1 MKLPRRAFLHLAAGA
16 AALPATLQIASAQ
29 SYPTRPVRIIV
40 GFPAGTTPDVIAR
53 LAAQWLS
60 ERLGQQF
67 AVENRPGASS
77 NLAAE
82 AVIRAPPD
90 GYTLLFV
97 TAANAINAT
106 LYENLNFDLGRDIVP
121 VTGIVRVPNIME
133 VSTSFP
139 ARTVPEFI
147 AYAKAN
153 PGKINMA
160 SPGNGT
166 TPRLTGELFKMMTG
180 IDMTVVTYRENP
192 MPDLLAGRTDVY
204 FGSSESVEYI
214 RTGKLRA
221 LAVTSA
227 QRSPALPDVPAV
239 SEFVPGYEGASWEA
253 LGAPSN
259 TAPEIVEK
267 LNAAMNAGLA
277 DAGLKA
283 RFADLGGT
291 PLAGSSAELGK
302 FIAEDIDK
310 WRKVIKFFGIKAE

>member
-1 MKLPRRAFLHLAAGA
+1 MRLARRKFLHLAWA
-16 AALPATLQIASAQ
+16 AALPALPRIAEAQ
-29 SYPTRPVRIIV
+29 AYPTRPVRIIV

-82 AVIRAPPD
+82 VVARAPSD

-106 LYENLNFDLGRDIVP
+106 LYENLNFDLGRDIAP

-133 VSTSFP
+133 VSPSFP
-139 ARTVPEFI
+139 AKTVPEFI

-160 SPGNGT
+160 SVGNGT

-180 IDMTVVTYRENP
+180 IDMAVVTYRENP
-192 MPDLLAGRTDVY
+192 IPDLLAGRVDVF
-204 FGSSESVEYI
+204 FGSSESIEYI
-214 RTGKLRA
+214 RAGKLHA
-221 LAVTSA
+221 LGVTSA
-227 QRSPALPDVPAV
+227 QRSPALPDVPAIA
-239 SEFVPGYEGASWEA
+239 EFVPGYQGGSWEA
-253 LGAPSN
+253 LGAPKS

-291 PLAGSSAELGK
+291 PLAGSAAELGK

-310 WRKVIKFFGIKAE
+310 WGKVIKFFGIKAE